1 MLSGLKPITGAILI
15 AAFITACL
23 GWLFHGMD
31 VVVPWW
37 SYAMV
42 FSMFALGLIAVA
54 TLLLGTARKGDSRR
68 RPVGMSI
75 EE

>member
-1 MLSGLKPITGAILI
+1 MPAGLKPITGAILI

-23 GWLFHGMD
+23 GWLFHGID

-37 SYAMV
+37 SYPMV
-42 FSMFALGLIAVA
+42 FSLFALGLIAIA
-54 TLLLGTARKGDSRR
+54 TVLLGTPNKGDSRR